1 MRCHLGTEDV
11 QLILVSLGCQV
22 LHKDDTSMLAVN
34 AFVINVLF
42 SFLDL
47 SADEDGIAGSSVVA
61 SAFLIFY

>member
-1 MRCHLGTEDV
+1 M
-11 QLILVSLGCQV
+11 

-34 AFVINVLF
+34 AFVTNDWF

-61 SAFLIFY
+61 SAFLILCTELPDKLKDNHSII